1 MCVCVCNITA
11 KGCMTRKGTLGQE
24 GKGAEGGFEDLKRD
38 CRERVVCAVCGS
50 QNGNVGMDGRAR
62 PAGCCVRA

>member
-1 MCVCVCNITA
+1 
-11 KGCMTRKGTLGQE
+11 MTRKGTLGQE